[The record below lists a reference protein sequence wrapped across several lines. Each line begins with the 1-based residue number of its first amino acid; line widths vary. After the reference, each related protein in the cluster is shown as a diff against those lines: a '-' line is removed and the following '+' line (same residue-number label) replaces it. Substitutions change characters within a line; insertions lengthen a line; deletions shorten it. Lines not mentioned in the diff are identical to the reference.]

1 MGIGAQPGA
10 QGSLRVILAE
20 DSLLF
25 REGLS
30 RILAELGMEVA
41 AQTGST
47 ADLMQLVATHRPDV
61 VVLDIRMPPSHTDEG
76 LVAAVEIRRAHPG
89 VGVLLLSQYVETQ
102 LVLTLLEEGGGVGYL
117 LKDRVADLDAFSSAI
132 TTVARGGSVVDP
144 EVVSTLVTSRRRDP
158 LDQLTDREKD
168 VLRLMAEGRTNQ
180 AISERLFL
188 SPKTIEAHVTAIF
201 SKLDLDPT
209 PNDHRR
215 VLAVLTYLRR
225 A

>member
-1 MGIGAQPGA
+1 M
-10 QGSLRVILAE
+10 RVILAE
-20 DSLLF
+20 DSVLF
-25 REGLS
+25 REGLA
-30 RILAELGMEVA
+30 RLLAELGVEVA

-47 ADLMQLVATHRPDV
+47 GNLMQLVTGRRPDV
-61 VVLDIRMPPSHTDEG
+61 VILDIRMPPTRTDEG
-76 LVAAVEIRRAHPG
+76 LVAAIDLRRHHPA

-102 LVLTLLEEGGGVGYL
+102 LVLTLLQEGGGIGYL
-117 LKDRVADLDAFSSAI
+117 LKDRVADLDTFSSAL

-144 EVVSTLVTSRRRDP
+144 EVVSTLVSNRRRDP
-158 LDQLTDREKD
+158 LDQLTEREKD

-180 AISERLFL
+180 AISERLYL

-201 SKLDLDPT
+201 SKLQLDPT

-215 VLAVLTYLRR
+215 VLAVLTYLRH

>member
-1 MGIGAQPGA
+1 V
-10 QGSLRVILAE
+10 RVILAE

-30 RILAELGMEVA
+30 RLLREVEIEVV

-47 ADLMQLVATHRPDV
+47 ASLDDLIRAHRPDV
-61 VVLDIRMPPSHTDEG
+61 VLLDIRMPPTHNNEG
-76 LVAAVEIRRAHPG
+76 LLAAAEIRRNHEG
-89 VGVLLLSQYVETQ
+89 VGVLLLSHYVETQ
-102 LVLTLLEEGGGVGYL
+102 HVLTLLQAGGGVGYL
-117 LKDRVADLDAFSSAI
+117 LKDRVSDLDAFLTAI
-132 TTVARGGSVVDP
+132 NTVASGGSVIDP
-144 EVVSTLVTSRRRDP
+144 EVVSTLVGSRRKDP
-158 LDQLTDREKD
+158 IDMLTAREQE
-168 VLRLMAEGRTNQ
+168 VLKLMAEGRTNQ

-188 SPKTIEAHVTAIF
+188 SPKTVEAHVTAIF
-201 SKLDLDPT
+201 SKLDLGPT

>member
-1 MGIGAQPGA
+1 V
-10 QGSLRVILAE
+10 RVILCE

-25 REGLS
+25 REGLA
-30 RILAELGMEVA
+30 RLLTELGIEVA
-41 AQTGST
+41 AQTGTT
-47 ADLMQLVATHRPDV
+47 AGLMQLVATHQPDV
-61 VVLDIRMPPSHTDEG
+61 VVLDIRLPPTHTDEG
-76 LVAAVEIRRAHPG
+76 LVAAVEIRRTHAR

-102 LVLTLLEEGGGVGYL
+102 LVLTLLEAGGGVGYL
-117 LKDRVADLDAFSSAI
+117 LKDRVADLDAFSSAV

-144 EVVSTLVTSRRRDP
+144 EVVSTLVASRRRDP

-180 AISERLFL
+180 AISERFYL

-215 VLAVLTYLRR
+215 VLAVLTYLRH